1 MSASGRKPAPETPP
15 EVALRTI
22 AASCRAD
29 LSKYRNIVLQSR
41 RPIGI
46 HQARVAL
53 RRLRAAFSVF
63 RSAVDNPEVRALS
76 AEAKWLAGECGPA
89 RDLHVFLTESVT
101 GVPPVV
107 KRVGA
112 RLAASHLE
120 RARAAL
126 GSARYEAFDQR
137 LAAFAAEPAS
147 MDDKGALRL
156 DEFGRHVL
164 DTRHSKVVRR
174 GRLLDKLSEEQLHRL
189 RIGIKKLRY
198 AATYLSP
205 AFASPVAKPYI
216 EATVRLQGALGALND
231 RATAARMLAD
241 IATASRPSEDTASA
255 LKVLARQ
262 ASSGEKRRRR
272 KLERTW
278 KEFRKVERFWRA

>member
-1 MSASGRKPAPETPP
+1 M
-15 EVALRTI
+15 ALRTI

-63 RSAVDNPEVRALS
+63 RPAVDNPEVRALS
-76 AEAKWLAGECGPA
+76 AEARWLAGECGPA

-101 GVPPVV
+101 GVSPVV

-147 MDDKGALRL
+147 MDDRGALRL

-198 AATYLSP
+198 AAIYLSP

>member
-1 MSASGRKPAPETPP
+1 MSASGHKLTPETPP
-15 EVALRTI
+15 EVALRAI
-22 AASCRAD
+22 ATSCRAD
-29 LSKYRNIVLQSR
+29 LAKYREIVLQSR

-53 RRLRAAFSVF
+53 RRLRAAFTIF
-63 RSAVDNPEVRALS
+63 RPAVDNPEVRALS

-101 GVPPVV
+101 DVPAVV
-107 KRVGA
+107 KKVGA

-126 GSARYEAFDQR
+126 GSARYEAFHQR
-137 LAAFAAEPAS
+137 LGTFAGEPAS
-147 MDDKGALRL
+147 PEVRGGVRL

-164 DTRHSKVVRR
+164 DSRHAKVVRR
-174 GRLLDKLSEEQLHRL
+174 GRLFARLSEEQLHEL
-189 RIGIKKLRY
+189 RIAIKKLRY

-205 AFASPVAKPYI
+205 AFASPAAKPYI

-241 IATASRPSEDTASA
+241 IATASRPSEDTALP

-262 ASSGEKRRRR
+262 AASGEKRRRR
-272 KLERTW
+272 KLERAW